1 MSTELEFVVRAVVIG
16 VGATAALDLWGLFLL
31 RAFRVQPPY
40 YTMVGR
46 WLGHM
51 PRGRFAHRSIG
62 AATPVRGEA
71 VLGWAFHYAVGVF
84 FAAVLL
90 ATVGLEW
97 AHRPTPLP
105 ALAVGV
111 LTVAAPFF
119 LMQPAM
125 GFGIAAANAPN
136 PTKARLRSL
145 ATHLA
150 FGVGLYLAALAS
162 AALIP

>member
-1 MSTELEFVVRAVVIG
+1 MSPALEFVVSAVVIG
-16 VGATAALDLWGLFLL
+16 VGATAVLDLWGLFLL
-31 RAFRVQPPY
+31 RAFRIEPPY
-40 YTMVGR
+40 YAMVGR

-62 AATPVRGEA
+62 AAEPVWGEA
-71 VLGWAFHYAVGVF
+71 ALGWAFHYVVGIV
-84 FAAVLL
+84 FAAGLL
-90 ATVGLEW
+90 AVVGLEW

-111 LTVAAPFF
+111 LTVVAPFL

-125 GFGIAAANAPN
+125 GFGIAAAHASN
-136 PTKARLRSL
+136 PAKARVRSL
-145 ATHLA
+145 ATHFA
-150 FGVGLYLAALAS
+150 FGVGLYLAALAN